1 MNKILFLLP
10 LISIL
15 LAVCE
20 DNEIEYFEQC
30 YHEDDIEF
38 LQGLI
43 DNSQIGGSTP

>member
-1 MNKILFLLP
+1 MSNCVLSILF
-10 LISIL
+10 
-15 LAVCE
+15 AVCE

-43 DNSQIGGSTP
+43 IVFPRP